1 MRNSIVDSIKTFFAK
16 ENLFKNLRNL
26 ILLLAGTFV
35 LSLGSGFLL
44 IPFQIVSGG
53 ITGITIL
60 TSDFIAPDIMSFILS
75 RSLFLIGFIVLG
87 FKFTVSSL
95 ISTIFYPVFLSLIL
109 RTGVLEPFLDVLIP
123 GNVPIEVTNGV
134 ITNLDALNID
144 IGLLLLI
151 GILGGAFTG
160 VGCSLTFHAGGST
173 GGLDILTFI
182 VSKFTGIKESIP
194 FFCFDGSIVII
205 GIIVNVVS
213 GDNSHLITGIIGI
226 VAAFITSMLI
236 ELIYSGNTSA
246 YMVDII
252 SNKSDEMLDFI
263 LHDLDRSATIFEVT
277 GGYTKEKRIMIRV
290 CFSRREY
297 TKIKNGIAKIDKNA
311 FCMFNQTLFVGGEG
325 FDKIKTS
332 EFESFKY
339 IKKINELKNKNEE
352 KVLTID
358 TTENKN
364 V

>member
-1 MRNSIVDSIKTFFAK
+1 MRNNIVSSIKNFFAK
-16 ENLFKNLRNL
+16 ENLLKNLKNL
-26 ILLLAGTFV
+26 FLLLAGTFV

-60 TSDFIAPDIMSFILS
+60 TSDFIPPDVMSFILS
-75 RSLFLIGFIVLG
+75 WALFIIGFIVLG

-95 ISTIFYPVFLSLIL
+95 ISTIFYPVFLSLIM

-123 GNVPIEVTNGV
+123 GDVPIIVENG
-134 ITNLDALNID
+134 IIMNLDALNVD
-144 IGLLLLI
+144 IGLLLII

-182 VSKFTGIKESIP
+182 ISKFTGVKESIP
-194 FFCFDGSIVII
+194 FFCLDGTIVVS
-205 GIIVNVVS
+205 GIIVNIVS

-226 VAAFITSMLI
+226 IAAFITSMLI
-236 ELIYSGNTSA
+236 EVIYSGNTSA

-252 SNKSDEMLDFI
+252 SEKPEEILDFI
-263 LHDLDRSATIFEVT
+263 LHDLKRSATIFEVT
-277 GGYTKEKRIMIRV
+277 GGYTKEKRVMIRV

-297 TKIKNGIAKIDKNA
+297 VKIKNGIAGIDKKA
-311 FCMFNQTLFVGGEG
+311 FCTFSQTLFVGGEG
-325 FDKIKTS
+325 FDSIKTS

-339 IKKINELKNKNEE
+339 IKKINKITKNKKGVVEE
-352 KVLTID
+352 I
-358 TTENKN
+358 TENNNQN

>member
-1 MRNSIVDSIKTFFAK
+1 MWNSILDSIKNFFAK
-16 ENLFKNLRNL
+16 ENIFKNLRNL
-26 ILLLAGTFV
+26 FLLLAGTFV

-75 RSLFLIGFIVLG
+75 WGLFIIGFIVLG

-95 ISTIFYPVFLSLIL
+95 ISTIFYPLFLSLIM
-109 RTGVLEPFLDVLIP
+109 RTGLLEPFLETLIP
-123 GNVPIEVTNGV
+123 GDVPIEITNGV
-134 ITNLDALNID
+134 ITNLDALNVD
-144 IGLLLLI
+144 IGLLLII

-173 GGLDILTFI
+173 GGLDIVTFI
-182 VSKFTGIKESIP
+182 ISKFTGIKESVP
-194 FFCFDGSIVII
+194 FFCLDGTIVVT
-205 GIIVNVVS
+205 GIIVNVVA
-213 GDNSHLITGIIGI
+213 GDNYHLITGIIGI
-226 VAAFITSMLI
+226 IAAFITSMLV
-236 ELIYSGNTSA
+236 EVIYSGNTSA

-252 SNKSDEMLDFI
+252 SSKPEEMLDFI
-263 LHDLDRSATIFEVT
+263 LNDLDRSATVFEVK
-277 GGYTKEKRIMIRV
+277 GGYTKEDRIMIRV

-297 TKIKNGIAKIDKNA
+297 TKIRNGIVKIDKHA

-325 FDKIKTS
+325 FDKIKTN

-339 IKKINELKNKNEE
+339 IKKISELKNKNDIQSKVEE
-352 KVLTID
+352 TKNE
-358 TTENKN
+358 EN